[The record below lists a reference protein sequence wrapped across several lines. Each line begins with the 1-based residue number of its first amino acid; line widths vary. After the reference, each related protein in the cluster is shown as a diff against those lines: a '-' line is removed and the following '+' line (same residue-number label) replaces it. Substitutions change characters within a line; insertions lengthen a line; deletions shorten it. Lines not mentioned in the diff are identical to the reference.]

1 MLLEKIE
8 KHAAR
13 ADLNCA
19 GKILTASIEEYGI
32 DVDPRIVDATS
43 TLGGGANIEELCGAV
58 NGSMM
63 VLGLLFNRDQPYE
76 SGEMKRIAKDFFEE
90 FWKGDESVAC
100 RDLKKTKREDE
111 TCGTTVIPRVAAVLD
126 RIVKREM
133 ARTGE

>member
-13 ADLNCA
+13 TDINCA
-19 GKILTASIEEYGI
+19 GKILHASIEEYGI
-32 DVDPRIVDATS
+32 DVDPQIIDAAS
-43 TLGGGANIEELCGAV
+43 TLGGGVNIEELCGAI

-90 FWKGDESVAC
+90 FWKGDDSVAC

-111 TCGTTVIPRVAAVLD
+111 TCGTTIIPRVAAVLET
-126 RIVKREM
+126 IVEREM
-133 ARTGE
+133 ARTGR